1 MRKEEREKLRREDA
15 AQRENAS
22 LPGGASGPEMGAAPG
37 GFAEMQGS
45 FGAAPEAQRAAGV
58 MGHSLDAAGDAAG
71 VPWEAIAA
79 GGGVAGRG
87 LPGGNG
93 LGDGAGLPDGG
104 LPRGAGMPA
113 GAGMPD
119 DVGLADGAPGA
130 AVAVIGV
137 EQVRKFNEILQRYK
151 AGKVNF
157 ERRIIDNEQ
166 WWKLRH
172 CDGRKNTSARDADKS
187 AWLANVIMQKHAD
200 AMDAYPTCTCLPQE
214 PGDREEA
221 KKLSAVIPAI
231 LRQTEFEKIYS
242 DCWWQKLKSGTGCYQ
257 VTWDAGKLGGLGDIA
272 IGKVNLLNLFWE
284 PGVEDIQDSGY
295 VFHLALADKERLR
308 ERYPVLDQKALTG
321 GALTVSEFIYDD
333 AVRTDDKAL
342 VVDVYYKKLGRL
354 HYCKYCGETVLFA
367 TENEADYRDG
377 LYAHGEYPF
386 VLDPLFPVEG
396 SCCGYG
402 YIDYG
407 KTTQHYIDQLT
418 GAIMENALASATPRW
433 FVRQDGSINEAE
445 YADFSNHFVHASGN
459 LGEDSVRQI
468 KPATMPG
475 IYLNILDSRINEI
488 KETLGNRDA
497 ATGGVTASVTSAAG
511 IASLQEA
518 AGKLS
523 RDAEKAGYRVFER
536 IVYLCIELIRQFYDV
551 ARSFRI
557 TGEAGEMA
565 FTSYSNAGI
574 APQSQAFGGTL
585 GMRTPRFDI
594 DVQAQK
600 ENPYTKESYN
610 ELAVNLFS
618 MGAFRPDMA
627 EQTLMMLD
635 LMDFKGKETLTQKV
649 QQQSQ
654 MAQMLEQ
661 AMAILRGQ
669 AAASGMMGGQAAAG
683 GTPDA
688 NGAAAAGGDVT
699 TAEGG
704 GEHPFVQTAK
714 ARSRSASQPR

>member
-1 MRKEEREKLRREDA
+1 MRKEEREKLRRADA
-15 AQRENAS
+15 LQRENAGV
-22 LPGGASGPEMGAAPG
+22 PGGARGQEMGAAPG
-37 GFAEMQGS
+37 GIAGIPGS
-45 FGAAPEAQRAAGV
+45 FGAATEAQRAAGAT
-58 MGHSLDAAGDAAG
+58 GPSGDAVGDAAG
-71 VPWEAIAA
+71 ATRAAVAA
-79 GGGVAGRG
+79 GGIAAAG

-93 LGDGAGLPDGG
+93 LAGGAGLPGGNGLVGGAG
-104 LPRGAGMPA
+104 LPGG
-113 GAGMPD
+113 
-119 DVGLADGAPGA
+119 VGLADGASGDGA
-130 AVAVIGV
+130 AVAAIGV

-151 AGKVNF
+151 AGKVNL

-214 PGDREEA
+214 PGDQAEA
-221 KKLSAVIPAI
+221 KQLSAVIPAI

-284 PGVEDIQDSGY
+284 PGVENIQDSGY

-308 ERYPVLDQKALTG
+308 ERYPALDQKAMTG

-354 HYCKYCGETVLFA
+354 HYCKYCGETVLRA
-367 TENEADYRDG
+367 TENEADYREG

-445 YADFSNHFVHASGN
+445 YADFSNHFIHASGN

-523 RDAEKAGYRVFER
+523 RDASMSGYRVFER

-557 TGEAGEMA
+557 TGEAGQMA

-574 APQSQAFGGTL
+574 TPQSQAFGGTL
-585 GMRTPRFDI
+585 GLRTPRFDI

-635 LMDFKGKETLTQKV
+635 LMDFKGKEALAQKV

-654 MAQMLEQ
+654 MARMLEQ
-661 AMAILRGQ
+661 AMAILQGQ
-669 AAASGMMGGQAAAG
+669 AAAGVMGGQAASG
-683 GTPDA
+683 GTPDE
-688 NGAAAAGGDVT
+688 NGAAAAAAAGGEVT

-704 GEHPFVQTAK
+704 KEHPFVQAAK

>member
-1 MRKEEREKLRREDA
+1 MRNKEREKLRREDA
-15 AQRENAS
+15 AQRENAGV
-22 LPGGASGPEMGAAPG
+22 PGGASGPEMGAAPG

-45 FGAAPEAQRAAGV
+45 FGAGPEAQRAAGG
-58 MGHSLDAAGDAAG
+58 MGHPLDAAGDAAG
-71 VPWEAIAA
+71 VPWEAMAA

-93 LGDGAGLPDGG
+93 LGDGAGLPDGD
-104 LPRGAGMPA
+104 LPRGAGMPG

-119 DVGLADGAPGA
+119 DVGLADGAPGDGA

-151 AGKVNF
+151 AGKVNL

-242 DCWWQKLKSGTGCYQ
+242 DCWRQKLKSGTGCYQ

-295 VFHLALADKERLR
+295 IFHLALADKERLR

-407 KTTQHYIDQLT
+407 KSTQHYIDQLT

-433 FVRQDGSINEAE
+433 FVRQDGSINEEE

-600 ENPYTKESYN
+600 E
-610 ELAVNLFS
+610 L
-618 MGAFRPDMA
+618 
-627 EQTLMMLD
+627 
-635 LMDFKGKETLTQKV
+635 
-649 QQQSQ
+649 
-654 MAQMLEQ
+654 
-661 AMAILRGQ
+661 
-669 AAASGMMGGQAAAG
+669 
-683 GTPDA
+683 
-688 NGAAAAGGDVT
+688 
-699 TAEGG
+699 
-704 GEHPFVQTAK
+704 
-714 ARSRSASQPR
+714 

>member
-1 MRKEEREKLRREDA
+1 MRNKEREKLRREDA
-15 AQRENAS
+15 AQRENAGV
-22 LPGGASGPEMGAAPG
+22 PGGASGPEMGAAPG

-45 FGAAPEAQRAAGV
+45 FGAGPEAQRAAGG
-58 MGHSLDAAGDAAG
+58 MGHPLDAAGDAAG
-71 VPWEAIAA
+71 VPWEAMAA

-93 LGDGAGLPDGG
+93 LGDGAGLPDGD
-104 LPRGAGMPA
+104 LPRGAGMPG

-119 DVGLADGAPGA
+119 DVGLADGAPGDGA

-151 AGKVNF
+151 AGKVNL

-295 VFHLALADKERLR
+295 IFHLALADKERLR

-407 KTTQHYIDQLT
+407 KSTQHYIDQ
-418 GAIMENALASATPRW
+418 LASATPRW
-433 FVRQDGSINEAE
+433 FVRQDGSINEEE

-661 AMAILRGQ
+661 AMAILQGQ
-669 AAASGMMGGQAAAG
+669 AASGALGGQAALAAG
-683 GTPDA
+683 
-688 NGAAAAGGDVT
+688 GAAAAAAQGAAEAASGDVT

>member
-1 MRKEEREKLRREDA
+1 MRKEERDALRRE
-15 AQRENAS
+15 NAGA
-22 LPGGASGPEMGAAPG
+22 PGGASGPEMG
-37 GFAEMQGS
+37 
-45 FGAAPEAQRAAGV
+45 
-58 MGHSLDAAGDAAG
+58 HSLAAAGDAAG
-71 VPWEAIAA
+71 APWDAMAA
-79 GGGVAGRG
+79 GGTDGAG
-87 LPGGNG
+87 LLGGNG
-93 LGDGAGLPDGG
+93 LGDGVRMPDGAGLPG
-104 LPRGAGMPA
+104 GAGMLG
-113 GAGMPD
+113 GAGLPGGA
-119 DVGLADGAPGA
+119 GLADGAPEDMA

-151 AGKVNF
+151 AGKVNL

-221 KKLSAVIPAI
+221 KQLSAVIPAI

-367 TENEADYRDG
+367 TENEADYREG

-433 FVRQDGSINEAE
+433 FVRQDGSINEEE
-445 YADFSNHFVHASGN
+445 YADFSNHFIHASGN

-468 KPATMPG
+468 KPATMQG

-574 APQSQAFGGTL
+574 APQRQAFGGTL
-585 GMRTPRFDI
+585 GLRTPRFDI

-610 ELAVNLFS
+610 ELAVQLFS

-661 AMAILRGQ
+661 AMAILQGQ
-669 AAASGMMGGQAAAG
+669 AASGMLGGQAAAG
-683 GTPDA
+683 GVDA
-688 NGAAAAGGDVT
+688 SGGAAAASGAAAAGGDVT